1 MIVIIFT
8 QFLRALAAYMGCA
21 GWKHV
26 ATCGTLCHL
35 SAVSYLGIMKCF
47 KQLYRKHLVK
57 KNCVLD
63 GLSQGCGSENPHFSS
78 NTNSQYWLGA
88 KSHS

>member
-8 QFLRALAAYMGCA
+8 EFLRALAAYMGCTSY
-21 GWKHV
+21 KHV

-35 SAVSYLGIMKCF
+35 SVVYYLGIMKCF

-57 KNCVLD
+57 KSVLD
-63 GLSQGCGSENPHFSS
+63 GLRQGCGSENPHFSS
-78 NTNSQYWLGA
+78 NTNSQYWFGG
-88 KSHS
+88 KSHG